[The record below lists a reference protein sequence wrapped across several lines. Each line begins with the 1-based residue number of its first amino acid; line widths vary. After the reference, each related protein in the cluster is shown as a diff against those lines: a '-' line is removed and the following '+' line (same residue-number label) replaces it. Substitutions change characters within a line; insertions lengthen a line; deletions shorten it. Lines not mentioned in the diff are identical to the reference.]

1 MSTAILKLAENGK
14 LQEINEHWFC
24 KMGCPGER
32 RKSSVPNQLHL
43 SSFWGLYILCGTSA
57 LTAFVV
63 FLIRVIIQFVRYK
76 RNTMINPLSSSSSSS
91 LSSPKSLVLSST
103 CSSQVIYD
111 FLNFINKKEEAI
123 KRTLT
128 RTENENQP

>member
-14 LQEINEHWFC
+14 LQEINERWFC

-32 RKSSVPNQLHL
+32 RKSSEPNQLHL
-43 SSFWGLYILCGTSA
+43 SSFWGLYILCGVSA
-57 LTAFVV
+57 LTAFLV
-63 FLIRVIIQFVRYK
+63 FLIRVIFQFVRYK

-91 LSSPKSLVLSST
+91 SPKSLVLLST
-103 CSSQVIYD
+103 CFSRVIYD
-111 FLNFINKKEEAI
+111 FFNFINEKEEAI

-128 RTENENQP
+128 TTENEYQP